1 MRAVL
6 RTVAQCHSHRI
17 LHRDV
22 KPGNF
27 MLLHPGPRAPL
38 KGIGALLRVGGPH
51 QGSAQ
56 GCFWTQ
62 RFIAALTAVARFA
75 ACAVVNC
82 QDELQ
87 HKRCGRVC
95 PCHTPSCQR
104 HLVGT
109 LDVEPHS

>member
-38 KGIGALLRVGGPH
+38 KGIGAWRAGGPCLAQPEQCVVSIRPAGDQGTWACQLRVP
-51 QGSAQ
+51 
-56 GCFWTQ
+56 
-62 RFIAALTAVARFA
+62 
-75 ACAVVNC
+75 
-82 QDELQ
+82 
-87 HKRCGRVC
+87 
-95 PCHTPSCQR
+95 
-104 HLVGT
+104 
-109 LDVEPHS
+109 